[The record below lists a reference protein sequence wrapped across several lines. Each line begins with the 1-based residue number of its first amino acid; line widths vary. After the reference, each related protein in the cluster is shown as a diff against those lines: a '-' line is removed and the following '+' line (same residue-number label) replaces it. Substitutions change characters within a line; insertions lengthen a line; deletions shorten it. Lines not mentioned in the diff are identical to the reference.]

1 MFKKFISVMLVAVLA
16 IGVVM
21 AVPGKEASA
30 ANDYTIK
37 QVTLYNFTDT
47 IGSIATNEDYY
58 YVYVSLRA
66 DYTWLRQKWD
76 WTMYLQRYENG
87 RWNTIGTRTGYLSYS
102 SPSDRTF
109 SNIAVK
115 GAPMR
120 VKVTYTPYYYAY
132 YTDGTEGWRNDNQS
146 GGSFTYYSKTWTR

>member
-1 MFKKFISVMLVAVLA
+1 MYI
-16 IGVVM
+16 I
-21 AVPGKEASA
+21 
-30 ANDYTIK
+30 I
-37 QVTLYNFTDT
+37 
-47 IGSIATNEDYY
+47 
-58 YVYVSLRA
+58 YVSLRA

-132 YTDGTEGWRNDNQS
+132 YTDGTEGWRNDSQS